1 MEEELV
7 IEKFVFLM
15 VLRGIG
21 IVLLIA
27 AVLYPVDWAIW
38 RVRVARGGGMGSVM
52 VKTYTAAGLK
62 GGKLDYFP
70 TGTFAEPC
78 SRSLYPQ
85 EGHNPCWW
93 VERHREIVTRY

>member
-7 IEKFVFLM
+7 VEKFVFMM

-27 AVLYPVDWAIW
+27 AILYPLDWAIW

-52 VKTYTAAGLK
+52 VRMYTAAGMK

-70 TGTFAEPC
+70 NGTVAEPC
-78 SRSLYPQ
+78 RRSLYPQ
-85 EGHNPCWW
+85 EGNNPCWW
-93 VERHREIVTRY
+93 VERHREVVSRY